1 MKLLPKQENA
11 IYYLKDLE
19 TEELIYGGAAGG
31 GKSKLGVLW
40 LIECC
45 KVYPGTRWIMGRS
58 KLKSLKETT
67 LNTFFETTTELKIN
81 SEFTYNQSTNVIK
94 WYNGSEILLKDLFL
108 YPSDPEFDSLGSLE
122 ITGAF
127 VDECSQVSFKAWQIL
142 KSRIRYK
149 LNEYNLIPKILG
161 TCNPSKNWTYTEFYN
176 PTVQGTLR
184 ESKKFIQALPKD
196 NPFLPESYINTL
208 LGLDQ
213 ASKKR
218 LHDGDWN
225 FDDNPYAL
233 FEYSNILGMFTN
245 EFIKPTNENY
255 MTCDIAY
262 TGSDVFVIGVW
273 SALVLKKIIAIDKID
288 DVLVSKKIH
297 ELRLEYRVPIKNVI
311 YDADGLQT
319 FTRNA
324 TRNGNL
330 VGAVNFH
337 NGGKPIYIQN
347 QDEKN
352 TENFKNLKAQC
363 YYYLSEAVKDN
374 TIYIQDQT
382 YRKQII
388 EELEQINRL
397 PFDDERSYQLE
408 KKDEIRVRL
417 GRSPDFA
424 DMIMMRMYFEL
435 TPKSQGIKRL
445 N

>member
-1 MKLLPKQENA
+1 MDA
-11 IYYLKDLE
+11 
-19 TEELIYGGAAGG
+19 
-31 GKSKLGVLW
+31 
-40 LIECC
+40 
-45 KVYPGTRWIMGRS
+45 
-58 KLKSLKETT
+58 
-67 LNTFFETTTELKIN
+67 
-81 SEFTYNQSTNVIK
+81 
-94 WYNGSEILLKDLFL
+94 
-108 YPSDPEFDSLGSLE
+108 
-122 ITGAF
+122 
-127 VDECSQVSFKAWQIL
+127 
-142 KSRIRYK
+142 
-149 LNEYNLIPKILG
+149 
-161 TCNPSKNWTYTEFYN
+161 
-176 PTVQGTLR
+176 
-184 ESKKFIQALPKD
+184 
-196 NPFLPESYINTL
+196 
-208 LGLDQ
+208 

-262 TGSDVFVIGVW
+262 TGSDVFVIGIW
-273 SALVLKKIIAIDKID
+273 SGLVLKKIIAIDKID

-297 ELRLEYRVPIKNVI
+297 ELRLEYRVPIKNVV

-324 TRNGNL
+324 SKAGNL

-337 NGGKPIYIQN
+337 NGARPIIIQG
-347 QDEKN
+347 QDEKQ

-374 TIYIQDQT
+374 TIYIQDLT
-382 YRKQII
+382 FKKQII

-397 PFDDERSYQLE
+397 PMDDEGKFALE
-408 KKDEIRVRL
+408 KKEEIRTRL

-424 DMIMMRMYFEL
+424 DMIMMRMFFEL
-435 TPKSQGIKRL
+435 QPKPQGIKRI

>member
-11 IYYLKDLE
+11 VYYLKDRE
-19 TEELIYGGAAGG
+19 TEELIYGGGAGG
-31 GKSKLGVLW
+31 GKSKIGVLFC
-40 LIECC
+40 IEMCL
-45 KVYPGTRWIMGRS
+45 KYPGVRGVMGRA

-67 LNTFFETTTELKIN
+67 LNTFFETTTYLKLN
-81 SEFTYNQSTNVIK
+81 DEYVYNQSSGIIK
-94 WYNGSEILLKDLFL
+94 WNNGSEILLKDLFL

-122 ITGAF
+122 ITFAF
-127 VDECSQVSFKAWQIL
+127 VDECSQVSYKAWQIL

-149 LNEYNLIPKILG
+149 LNEYNLTPKILG

-176 PTVQGTLR
+176 PHLNKELR
-184 ESKKFIQALPKD
+184 PSRKFIQALPKD
-196 NPFLPESYINTL
+196 NPHLPESYIKTL
-208 LGLDQ
+208 LGLDA

-262 TGSDVFVIGVW
+262 TGSDVFVIGIW
-273 SALVLKKIIAIDKID
+273 SGLVLKKIIAIDKID

-297 ELRLEYRVPIKNVI
+297 ELRLEYRVPIKNVV

-324 TRNGNL
+324 SKAGNL

-337 NGGKPIYIQN
+337 NGARPIIIQG
-347 QDEKN
+347 QDEKQ

-374 TIYIQDQT
+374 TIYIQDLT
-382 YRKQII
+382 FKKQII

-397 PFDDERSYQLE
+397 PMDDEGKFALE
-408 KKDEIRVRL
+408 KKEEIRIRL

-424 DMIMMRMYFEL
+424 DMIMMRMFFEL
-435 TPKSQGIKRL
+435 QPKPQGIKRI

>member
-1 MKLLPKQENA
+1 MPKL
-11 IYYLKDLE
+11 
-19 TEELIYGGAAGG
+19 
-31 GKSKLGVLW
+31 
-40 LIECC
+40 
-45 KVYPGTRWIMGRS
+45 
-58 KLKSLKETT
+58 
-67 LNTFFETTTELKIN
+67 
-81 SEFTYNQSTNVIK
+81 
-94 WYNGSEILLKDLFL
+94 
-108 YPSDPEFDSLGSLE
+108 
-122 ITGAF
+122 
-127 VDECSQVSFKAWQIL
+127 
-142 KSRIRYK
+142 
-149 LNEYNLIPKILG
+149 LG
-161 TCNPSKNWTYTEFYN
+161 TCNPSKNWNYTEFYN
-176 PTVQGTLR
+176 PFVNKDLKSNR
-184 ESKKFIQALPKD
+184 KFIQALPKD
-196 NPFLPESYINTL
+196 NPHLPPSYILSL
-208 LGLDQ
+208 LSMDP

-225 FDDNPYAL
+225 FDDNPYAM

-245 EFIKPTNENY
+245 EFIKPTNENF

-262 TGSDVFVIGVW
+262 TGSDVFVIGIW
-273 SALVLKKIIAIDKID
+273 SGLVLKKIIAIDKID

-324 TRNGNL
+324 SKNGNL

-352 TENFKNLKAQC
+352 VENFKNLKAQC

-374 TIYIQDQT
+374 VIYIQDLT
-382 YRKQII
+382 YKKQII

-397 PFDDERSYQLE
+397 PLNDEGKFALE
-408 KKDEIRVRL
+408 KKEEIRIRL

-424 DMIMMRMYFEL
+424 DMIMMRMFFEL
-435 TPKSQGIKRL
+435 QPKPQGIKRI

>member
-11 IYYLKDLE
+11 VYYLKDQT
-19 TEELIYGGAAGG
+19 TEELIYGGGAGG
-31 GKSKLGVLW
+31 GKSKIGVLFC
-40 LIECC
+40 IEMCL
-45 KVYPGTRWIMGRS
+45 KYPGVRGVMGRA

-67 LNTFFETTTELKIN
+67 LNTFFETTTYLKLNDQYI
-81 SEFTYNQSTNVIK
+81 YNQSSGIIK
-94 WYNGSEILLKDLFL
+94 WNNGSEILLKDLFH

-122 ITGAF
+122 ITFAF
-127 VDECSQVSFKAWQIL
+127 VDECSQVSYKAWQIL

-149 LNEYNLIPKILG
+149 LNEYGLMPKILG

-176 PTVQGTLR
+176 PSLNGELR
-184 ESKKFIQALPKD
+184 ESRKFIQALPKD
-196 NPFLPESYINTL
+196 NPHLPESYINTL
-208 LGLDQ
+208 LGLDP

-233 FEYSNILGMFTN
+233 FEYSNILGIFTN

-262 TGSDVFVIGVW
+262 TGSDIFVIGIW
-273 SALVLKKIIAIDKID
+273 SGMVLKKIIAIDKID

-297 ELRLEYRVPIKNVI
+297 ELRLEYRVPIKNLV

-319 FTRNA
+319 FTRHA
-324 TRNGNL
+324 SRNGNL

-352 TENFKNLKAQC
+352 VENFKNLKAQC

-374 TIYIQDQT
+374 TIYIQDLT
-382 YRKQII
+382 YKKQII

-397 PFDDERSYQLE
+397 PMDDEGKYCLE
-408 KKDEIRVRL
+408 KKDDLKQRL

-424 DMIMMRMYFEL
+424 DMIMMRMFFEL
-435 TPKSQGIKRL
+435 TPKSQGIKRI